1 MSLINNKIRIGSGGG
16 NTRGG
21 ASVGRAGGSGA
32 SVRIGR
38 VAFDDVTM
46 EEAVARILLCVQ
58 KSDKAEYVCTG
69 NLDHLAMLQKDAD
82 FRAIY
87 EKAALVLADGM
98 PIIWLSKLAARRN
111 RSITPLRERVAGS
124 DLFWELGRVSAQNG
138 LRLFLLGG
146 MPGAAER
153 AANALRERYPG
164 AVVCGHYCPPFETF
178 HTPAEQTR
186 IEAKIR
192 EASPDVLLVGLGAPK
207 QEKWIAAHKDMVD
220 VPVSIGV
227 GGSFEMAAG
236 MVKRAPAWAQRSGME
251 WACRMMQDPRRL
263 VRRYLGRDLPFLF
276 HLLVNTIIGGS
287 VADTARPRSGA
298 AVDLNTVSAG
308 EEESAAPLLA
318 SATSLGGMPGLPSMP
333 PAGALAAVETTPP
346 MTSSAATTAVGAAAR

>member
-1 MSLINNKIRIGSGGG
+1 
-16 NTRGG
+16 
-21 ASVGRAGGSGA
+21 
-32 SVRIGR
+32 
-38 VAFDDVTM
+38 M

-58 KSDKAEYVCTG
+58 KSEKAEYVCTG
-69 NLDHLAMLQKDAD
+69 NLDHLTMLHKDRD

-87 EKAALVLADGM
+87 AKAALVLADGM

-111 RSITPLRERVAGS
+111 RGVTPLRERVAGS

-153 AANALRERYPG
+153 AANALRERHPG
-164 AVVCGHYCPPFETF
+164 AVVCGTYCPPFETF
-178 HTPAEQTR
+178 HTPVEQAR

-192 EASPDVLLVGLGAPK
+192 EAAPDVLLVGLGAPK
-207 QEKWIAAHKDMVD
+207 QEKWIADHKDAVQ

-236 MVKRAPAWAQRSGME
+236 MVKRAPLWAQRCGME
-251 WACRMMQDPRRL
+251 WVCRMSQDPRRL

-276 HLLVNTIIGGS
+276 LLLARTLLGS
-287 VADTARPRSGA
+287 TGTVHSRSGG
-298 AVDLNTVSAG
+298 AVIDYSGLDTTNSSPV
-308 EEESAAPLLA
+308 EAPAPFGGALSGLPTIPA
-318 SATSLGGMPGLPSMP
+318 SAPV
-333 PAGALAAVETTPP
+333 A
-346 MTSSAATTAVGAAAR
+346 SSNIAATATVESTLPPTTSPPTATVVGAASR